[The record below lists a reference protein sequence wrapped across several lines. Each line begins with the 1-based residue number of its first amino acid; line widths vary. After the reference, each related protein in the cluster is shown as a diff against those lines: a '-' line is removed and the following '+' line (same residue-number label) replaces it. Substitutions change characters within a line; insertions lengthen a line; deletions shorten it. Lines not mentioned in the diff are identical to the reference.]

1 MADGSPE
8 TGEKTLLVVHHTS
21 SPATRELL
29 EAVLAGTRDP
39 EITGV
44 TVRSVPALHATPVDV
59 LGADGYLFGTSAN
72 FGYMS
77 GALKHFFDTV
87 YYPCLDTVAGRPY
100 GLWVHGNNDTAGAVK
115 SVQKIVTGMELVQS
129 AQIVEV
135 TGPIDAAVR
144 ESCYELG
151 ATIAVTVAGDI

>member
-1 MADGSPE
+1 MADGSP
-8 TGEKTLLVVHHTS
+8 GKTLLVVHHTS

-29 EAVLAGTRDP
+29 EAVLAGAHDP

-44 TVRSVPALHATPVDV
+44 TVRSVPALHATAVDV
-59 LGADGYLFGTSAN
+59 LGADGYVFGTSAN

-87 YYPCLDTVAGRPY
+87 YYPCLDAVAGRPF

-115 SVQKIVTGMELVQS
+115 SVQKIVTGLELVQ
-129 AQIVEV
+129 AAGIVEI

-151 ATIAVTVAGDI
+151 ATVAVTVGGDL

>member
-1 MADGSPE
+1 MVDGPPE
-8 TGEKTLLVVHHTS
+8 KAGKTLLVVHHTS

-29 EAVLAGTRDP
+29 ESVLAGAHDP
-39 EITGV
+39 DIAGV
-44 TVRSVPALHATPVDV
+44 TVRSVPALHATAVDV
-59 LGADGYLFGTSAN
+59 LGADGYVFGTSAN

-87 YYPCLDTVAGRPY
+87 YYPCLDTVAGRPF

-115 SVQKIVTGMELVQS
+115 SVQKIVTGLELVQ
-129 AQIVEV
+129 AAEIVEI

-144 ESCYELG
+144 ERCYELG
-151 ATIAVTVAGDI
+151 ATVAVTVAGDL

>member
-1 MADGSPE
+1 MADGSPDRA
-8 TGEKTLLVVHHTS
+8 EKTLLVVHHTS

-29 EAVLAGTRDP
+29 EAVLAGTHDP

-115 SVQKIVTGMELVQS
+115 SVQKIATGMELVQS
-129 AQIVEV
+129 AQIVEI
-135 TGPIDAAVR
+135 TGPVDAAVR

-151 ATIAVTVAGDI
+151 ATVAVTVAGDV

>member
-8 TGEKTLLVVHHTS
+8 TDVKTLLVVHHTS

-29 EAVLAGTRDP
+29 EAVLAGAHDP

-44 TVRSVPALHATPVDV
+44 AVRSVPALHATPVDV

-87 YYPCLDTVAGRPY
+87 YYPCLDAVAGRPF